1 MSVLFGLSF
10 RFSLGFRLRPGAFC
24 RFCGC
29 LGLRG
34 GLLPCFRFG
43 FGLGGGLSAVL
54 GLGFSTSLSFGG
66 FLRFVFGL
74 SLGLGLCFGASL
86 GGSFCVCLG
95 FGFGGFLCIPRGG
108 IAVCSGG
115 EIAMVRGLRHG
126 MVHGGF
132 PS

>member
-10 RFSLGFRLRPGAFC
+10 RFSLGYRLRPGTFC
-24 RFCGC
+24 RFCG
-29 LGLRG
+29 
-34 GLLPCFRFG
+34 
-43 FGLGGGLSAVL
+43 
-54 GLGFSTSLSFGG
+54 
-66 FLRFVFGL
+66 
-74 SLGLGLCFGASL
+74 
-86 GGSFCVCLG
+86 CLG